1 MGNLDMAFDISQLG
15 MVSRPS
21 DPYVICS
28 QGDKE
33 LFRTETVKDSAN
45 PEFNHKFSGTID
57 RRKGDLVFTVFDEDT
72 FKADDYIGRCTV
84 PIATTKKNEG
94 SYSLTANEV
103 KKGKRGVDMP
113 HTKKR
118 KPTAEGSTLQVK
130 VMVEGGDVD
139 CFGDCVVQYV
149 TRYLAVC
156 WLSRPQHADFVSL
169 CEVIFAV

>member
-1 MGNLDMAFDISQLG
+1 MGNLPNLDMAFDISQLG
-15 MVSRPS
+15 MVSKPS
-21 DPYVICS
+21 DPYVVCS

-72 FKADDYIGRCTV
+72 FKADDFIGKCTV

-103 KKGKRGVDMP
+103 KKTKRGGDMP
-113 HTKKR
+113 STKKSR
-118 KPTAEGSTLQVK
+118 KKTSEASTLNIK
-130 VMVEGGDVD
+130 VVVEAELD
-139 CFGDCVVQYV
+139 CFGDCAMQ
-149 TRYLAVC
+149 
-156 WLSRPQHADFVSL
+156 
-169 CEVIFAV
+169 